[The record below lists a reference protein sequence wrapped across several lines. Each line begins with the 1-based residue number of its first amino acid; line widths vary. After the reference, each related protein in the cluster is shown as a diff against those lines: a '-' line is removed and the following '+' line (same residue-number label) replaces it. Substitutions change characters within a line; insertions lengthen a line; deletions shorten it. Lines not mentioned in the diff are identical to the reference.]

1 MSVIVFTGRGRKR
14 NWSEIYIKVAV
25 VLIHAD
31 IRKIHESRF
40 HRFFTTLFREA
51 ALDVQRITGSRM
63 SEKSDAKKISDLRRS
78 IDEQVLSIIHLLIKY
93 KVSIPVNG
101 LVFTAIRYG
110 SLECLKCLLENGV
123 AVNDCDEEE
132 NTALH
137 HCFAVDSKFSIT
149 SK

>member
-1 MSVIVFTGRGRKR
+1 
-14 NWSEIYIKVAV
+14 
-25 VLIHAD
+25 
-31 IRKIHESRF
+31 
-40 HRFFTTLFREA
+40 
-51 ALDVQRITGSRM
+51 M

-93 KVSIPVNG
+93 KVNMPVKG

-137 HCFAVDSKFSIT
+137 HCFAVDSK
-149 SK
+149 

>member
-1 MSVIVFTGRGRKR
+1 M
-14 NWSEIYIKVAV
+14 
-25 VLIHAD
+25 LIHTD
-31 IRKIHESRF
+31 IRKFNESWF

-51 ALDVQRITGSRM
+51 ASDVEGITGFQM

-93 KVSIPVNG
+93 KVNMPVKG

-137 HCFAVDSKFSIT
+137 HCFAVDSK
-149 SK
+149 